1 MTPRNYVEEAKQ
13 LARTLERLEA
23 AAASVAIP
31 EAHRR
36 ISRRFGIP
44 QSVFY
49 SLRYGTRKAIPVD
62 IFQRLIAAVEF
73 QAAEQIKALHHEIQ
87 TARTCGAGADNSYL
101 RAAENALVN
110 ARYYLDAAK
119 SGQAYAWPDE
129 VLQSWPGGPEIADW
143 KAAA

>member
-13 LARTLERLEA
+13 LARTLEDRES
-23 AAASVAIP
+23 AASSIDLLLARATV
-31 EAHRR
+31 AHRFR
-36 ISRRFGIP
+36 IP
-44 QSVFY
+44 KSVFR
-49 SLRYGTRKAIPVD
+49 SLRCGSRKAIPVD

-87 TARTCGAGADNSYL
+87 TARACGVGDNIGYL

-129 VLQSWPGGPEIADW
+129 VLQSWPGGPKIADW